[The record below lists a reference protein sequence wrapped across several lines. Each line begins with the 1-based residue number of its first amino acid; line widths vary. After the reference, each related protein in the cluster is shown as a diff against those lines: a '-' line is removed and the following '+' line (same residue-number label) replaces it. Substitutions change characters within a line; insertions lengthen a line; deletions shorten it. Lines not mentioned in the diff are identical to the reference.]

1 MTTEEVALGIA
12 AASVTGVIAMV
23 TEAFLIDPVVDSVTE
38 VVDAMA
44 TAIATVGSVTVG
56 ATETALETAGGL
68 VTETED
74 SQIVQEDSVTGVVV
88 VTVTAIA
95 TTATEVDSVGGM
107 VIAMA
112 VTGETDM
119 VDLMIA
125 AEVASM
131 IRAVDLTTATVVAL
145 DMMTR
150 VSCVQHSTVTW
161 IGTAVDASLM
171 AKCSSFQPVTKLHK
185 ID

>member
-1 MTTEEVALGIA
+1 
-12 AASVTGVIAMV
+12 MV

-56 ATETALETAGGL
+56 VTETALETAGGL

-74 SQIVQEDSVTGVVV
+74 SQIVQEDSVTGVVVV